1 MITSGMPI
9 YKVFVPLILWSSFVW
24 ASNTGP
30 LVGYDEDS
38 LWSKT
43 PFEPNLAFFAALFY
57 VCYYLLLEP
66 IAGLIYAPIILGMAY
81 NATEFMKTYPG
92 HNYLAGIVHVGSW
105 IVQFIGHGVFEKRSP
120 ALKDNIAQALLLA
133 PLFVWLEVL
142 FATGYRPALQ
152 KRVEAKVNTAIT
164 KFKAGQKKAGQK
176 KAD

>member
-66 IAGLIYAPIILGMAY
+66 IAGVSEFVDLGMRKY
-81 NATEFMKTYPG
+81 VRERFS
-92 HNYLAGIVHVGSW
+92 LR
-105 IVQFIGHGVFEKRSP
+105 GV
-120 ALKDNIAQALLLA
+120 LLEMMSSLM
-133 PLFVWLEVL
+133 
-142 FATGYRPALQ
+142 
-152 KRVEAKVNTAIT
+152 
-164 KFKAGQKKAGQK
+164 
-176 KAD
+176 ADKY